1 MAVTPI
7 AGSTHDITLSSGS
20 TKYGFMIAPGSFR
33 SERVD
38 DFAPRIATGTDT
50 KTREGYWDSYQ
61 QSSAAEGIDQSSFL
75 NVAKINKSNGNV
87 FTDLPGSIQLDSIW
101 TALDSSVISTA
112 PMIIDFA
119 AGAVSCI
126 VMAVGTRVR
135 RSSAS
140 PYTSWSNHTGS
151 AFASNC
157 VWLHQHNGYLFAA
170 TSTGSDFYRS
180 ADADTWTQPSAGE
193 KATAFTSWIK
203 SDGTVYLVKSLAGG
217 FKLSTNDGT
226 TWGATIAVGSSNSN
240 ITGMRDAFGYLLI
253 GKEDGLWRYD
263 GTYLVDIVQYPT
275 QLSSTNFRCI
285 VSFDGFI
292 YTHMLGRILKLALS
306 SGAVT
311 SLVDITPEQSG
322 NTEKELYGHGTAI
335 WLYAGP
341 FLLYAALNGGQN
353 KFPEVLAYSGSGWHQ
368 RFQGRQTEL
377 ASAITAAQ
385 TTVTITTANI
395 IPVSST
401 VLVGDEQMTVSAVD
415 ATGLILTVARA
426 ANSTTAATA
435 LINAQLTLLGTMS
448 ASGYSRIGNL
458 LLANVAGTTISR
470 RQISLRDVPFES
482 YEPTGVYE
490 TSDYTGD
497 LPFMQKAFRSTN
509 IEARGLSVSES
520 GVDDGAGRFVQ
531 VSYSTNK
538 GSSFTNLGNI
548 TVNGRTNL
556 PFAPTSQT
564 TFSDSATINA
574 NSLRLRFRMVRGTTT
589 TKTPSVV
596 RYSVDFLNRPLAVHA
611 HSVTLRLGATMT
623 TRDGTLES
631 VSVKERLQFL
641 NDVED
646 SESPIRFIDMTG
658 RHYLVYIT
666 KTSVIKV
673 EKETDD
679 ERMVSVVM
687 VDAVTGLWPQMSSG
701 IVMTSSTTVQVL
713 DLYYTDFDV
722 FDSPTT
728 FNPVPDLYTS
738 TYDTADT
745 YDLTLARTS
754 ERFS

>member
-61 QSSAAEGIDQSSFL
+61 QSSSAEGIDQSSFL

-395 IPVSST
+395 IPASST
-401 VLVGDEQMTVSAVD
+401 VLVGDEQMTVSTVD

-701 IVMTSSTTVQVL
+701 IVMTASTTVQV
-713 DLYYTDFDV
+713 FDAFVYDDASSV
-722 FDSPTT
+722 FE
-728 FNPVPDLYTS
+728 
-738 TYDTADT
+738 TA
-745 YDLTLARTS
+745 
-754 ERFS
+754 RFS

>member
-75 NVAKINKSNGNV
+75 NVAKINRSNGNV

-193 KATAFTSWIK
+193 KATAFTTWIK

-395 IPVSST
+395 IPVSGT

-482 YEPTGVYE
+482 YDTTGVYE

-509 IEARGLSVSES
+509 IEARGLSVSEA
-520 GVDDGAGRFVQ
+520 GVDDGAGRLVQ

-611 HSVTLRLGATMT
+611 HSITLRLGATMT

-641 NDVED
+641 NDIED

-701 IVMTSSTTVQVL
+701 IVMTATTTVQV
-713 DLYYTDFDV
+713 FDAFVYDDASSV
-722 FDSPTT
+722 FE
-728 FNPVPDLYTS
+728 
-738 TYDTADT
+738 TA
-745 YDLTLARTS
+745 
-754 ERFS
+754 RFS

>member
-395 IPVSST
+395 IPASST

>member
-395 IPVSST
+395 IPASST

-701 IVMTSSTTVQVL
+701 IVMTASTTVQV
-713 DLYYTDFDV
+713 FDAFVYDDASSV
-722 FDSPTT
+722 FE
-728 FNPVPDLYTS
+728 
-738 TYDTADT
+738 TA
-745 YDLTLARTS
+745 
-754 ERFS
+754 RFS

>member
-75 NVAKINKSNGNV
+75 NVAKINRSNGNV

-193 KATAFTSWIK
+193 KATAFTTWIK

-395 IPVSST
+395 IPVSGT

-509 IEARGLSVSES
+509 IEARGLSVSEA

-611 HSVTLRLGATMT
+611 HSITLRLGATMT

-641 NDVED
+641 NDIED

-701 IVMTSSTTVQVL
+701 IVMTATTTVQV
-713 DLYYTDFDV
+713 
-722 FDSPTT
+722 FDS
-728 FNPVPDLYTS
+728 FV
-738 TYDTADT
+738 YDDASSVFETA
-745 YDLTLARTS
+745 
-754 ERFS
+754 RFS

>member
-180 ADADTWTQPSAGE
+180 ADGDTWTQPSAGE

-263 GTYLVDIVQYPT
+263 GTYLVGNIV
-275 QLSSTNFRCI
+275 
-285 VSFDGFI
+285 G
-292 YTHMLGRILKLALS
+292 
-306 SGAVT
+306 
-311 SLVDITPEQSG
+311 
-322 NTEKELYGHGTAI
+322 
-335 WLYAGP
+335 
-341 FLLYAALNGGQN
+341 
-353 KFPEVLAYSGSGWHQ
+353 
-368 RFQGRQTEL
+368 
-377 ASAITAAQ
+377 
-385 TTVTITTANI
+385 NI
-395 IPVSST
+395 I
-401 VLVGDEQMTVSAVD
+401 
-415 ATGLILTVARA
+415 I
-426 ANSTTAATA
+426 
-435 LINAQLTLLGTMS
+435 
-448 ASGYSRIGNL
+448 
-458 LLANVAGTTISR
+458 
-470 RQISLRDVPFES
+470 
-482 YEPTGVYE
+482 
-490 TSDYTGD
+490 
-497 LPFMQKAFRSTN
+497 
-509 IEARGLSVSES
+509 
-520 GVDDGAGRFVQ
+520 
-531 VSYSTNK
+531 
-538 GSSFTNLGNI
+538 
-548 TVNGRTNL
+548 
-556 PFAPTSQT
+556 
-564 TFSDSATINA
+564 
-574 NSLRLRFRMVRGTTT
+574 
-589 TKTPSVV
+589 
-596 RYSVDFLNRPLAVHA
+596 
-611 HSVTLRLGATMT
+611 
-623 TRDGTLES
+623 
-631 VSVKERLQFL
+631 
-641 NDVED
+641 
-646 SESPIRFIDMTG
+646 
-658 RHYLVYIT
+658 
-666 KTSVIKV
+666 
-673 EKETDD
+673 
-679 ERMVSVVM
+679 
-687 VDAVTGLWPQMSSG
+687 
-701 IVMTSSTTVQVL
+701 
-713 DLYYTDFDV
+713 
-722 FDSPTT
+722 
-728 FNPVPDLYTS
+728 
-738 TYDTADT
+738 
-745 YDLTLARTS
+745 
-754 ERFS
+754 

>member
-61 QSSAAEGIDQSSFL
+61 QSSSAEGIDQSSFL

-395 IPVSST
+395 IPASST

-701 IVMTSSTTVQVL
+701 IVMTASTTVQV
-713 DLYYTDFDV
+713 FDAFVYDDASSV
-722 FDSPTT
+722 FE
-728 FNPVPDLYTS
+728 
-738 TYDTADT
+738 TA
-745 YDLTLARTS
+745 
-754 ERFS
+754 RFS

>member
-61 QSSAAEGIDQSSFL
+61 QSSSAEGIDQSSFL

-395 IPVSST
+395 IPASST

-701 IVMTSSTTVQVL
+701 IVVTASTTVQVL
-713 DLYYTDFDV
+713 DFYYTDFDV

>member
-556 PFAPTSQT
+556 PFAPTSQI

-701 IVMTSSTTVQVL
+701 IVMTASTTVE
-713 DLYYTDFDV
+713 V
-722 FDSPTT
+722 FDS
-728 FNPVPDLYTS
+728 FV
-738 TYDTADT
+738 YDDASSVFETA
-745 YDLTLARTS
+745 
-754 ERFS
+754 RFS

>member
-1 MAVTPI
+1 MTVTPI

-75 NVAKINKSNGNV
+75 NVAKINRSNGNV

-140 PYTSWSNHTGS
+140 PYTSWSNHTGN
-151 AFASNC
+151 AFLSNC

-180 ADADTWTQPSAGE
+180 SDADTWGQPSAGE
-193 KATAFTSWIK
+193 KATAFTTWIK
-203 SDGTVYLVKSLAGG
+203 SDGTVYLVKSLANG

-226 TWGATIAVGSSNSN
+226 NWGATITVGSSNSN

-311 SLVDITPEQSG
+311 SLVDITPEQNG
-322 NTEKELYGHGTAI
+322 NAEKELYGHGTSI

-385 TTVTITTANI
+385 TTVTITTASI

-415 ATGLILTVARA
+415 ATGLILTVTRA

-435 LINAQLTLLGTMS
+435 SINAQLTLLGTMS

-482 YEPTGVYE
+482 YESTGVYE

-497 LPFMQKAFRSTN
+497 LPFMQKAFRSAN
-509 IEARGLSVSES
+509 VEARGLSVSES
-520 GVDDGAGRFVQ
+520 GVDDGAGRFIQ

-538 GSSFTNLGNI
+538 GSSFVNLGNI

-556 PFAPTSQT
+556 PFAPTSQI

-589 TKTPSVV
+589 TKTPVVV

-611 HSVTLRLGATMT
+611 HSITLRLGATMT

-687 VDAVTGLWPQMSSG
+687 VDAVTGLWPQMFSG
-701 IVMTSSTTVQVL
+701 IVMTATTIVEVL

-728 FNPVPDLYTS
+728 FNPVPNSYTS

-745 YDLTLARTS
+745 YDLTLATTS

>member
-193 KATAFTSWIK
+193 KATAFTTWIK

-395 IPVSST
+395 IPASST

-538 GSSFTNLGNI
+538 GSSFINLGNI

-611 HSVTLRLGATMT
+611 HSITLRLGATMT

-701 IVMTSSTTVQVL
+701 IVVTASTTVEVL

>member
-61 QSSAAEGIDQSSFL
+61 QSSSAEGIDQSSFL

-395 IPVSST
+395 IPASST

-589 TKTPSVV
+589 TKTPSIV

-701 IVMTSSTTVQVL
+701 IVVTASTTVQVL

-728 FNPVPDLYTS
+728 FNPVPNLYTS

>member
-395 IPVSST
+395 IPASST

-701 IVMTSSTTVQVL
+701 IVMTASTTVQVL
-713 DLYYTDFDV
+713 DFYYTDFDV

>member
-61 QSSAAEGIDQSSFL
+61 QSSSAEGIDQSSFL

-395 IPVSST
+395 IPASST

-701 IVMTSSTTVQVL
+701 IVVTASTTVQVL

-728 FNPVPDLYTS
+728 FNPVPNLYTS

>member
-322 NTEKELYGHGTAI
+322 NTEKELYGHGTTI

-395 IPVSST
+395 IPASST

-556 PFAPTSQT
+556 PFAPTSQI

-701 IVMTSSTTVQVL
+701 IVMTASTTVQV
-713 DLYYTDFDV
+713 FDAFVYDDASSV
-722 FDSPTT
+722 FE
-728 FNPVPDLYTS
+728 
-738 TYDTADT
+738 TA
-745 YDLTLARTS
+745 
-754 ERFS
+754 RFS

>member
-75 NVAKINKSNGNV
+75 NVAKINRSNGNV

-193 KATAFTSWIK
+193 KATAFTTWIK

-395 IPVSST
+395 IPVSGT

-509 IEARGLSVSES
+509 IEARGLSVSEA
-520 GVDDGAGRFVQ
+520 GVDDGAGRFIQ

-611 HSVTLRLGATMT
+611 HSITLRLGATMT

-641 NDVED
+641 NDIED

-701 IVMTSSTTVQVL
+701 IVMTATTTVQV
-713 DLYYTDFDV
+713 
-722 FDSPTT
+722 FDS
-728 FNPVPDLYTS
+728 FV
-738 TYDTADT
+738 YDDASSVFETA
-745 YDLTLARTS
+745 
-754 ERFS
+754 RFS

>member
-75 NVAKINKSNGNV
+75 NVAKINRSNGNV

-193 KATAFTSWIK
+193 KATAFTTWIK

-395 IPVSST
+395 IPVSGT

-509 IEARGLSVSES
+509 IEARGLSVSEA

-611 HSVTLRLGATMT
+611 HSITLRLGATMT

-641 NDVED
+641 NDIED

-687 VDAVTGLWPQMSSG
+687 VDAVTGLWPQISSG
-701 IVMTSSTTVQVL
+701 IVMTATTTVQV
-713 DLYYTDFDV
+713 FDAFVYDDASSV
-722 FDSPTT
+722 FE
-728 FNPVPDLYTS
+728 
-738 TYDTADT
+738 TA
-745 YDLTLARTS
+745 
-754 ERFS
+754 RFS

>member
-395 IPVSST
+395 IPASST

-556 PFAPTSQT
+556 PFAPTSQI

-611 HSVTLRLGATMT
+611 HSITLRLGATMT

-701 IVMTSSTTVQVL
+701 IVMTASTTVE
-713 DLYYTDFDV
+713 V
-722 FDSPTT
+722 FDA
-728 FNPVPDLYTS
+728 FV
-738 TYDTADT
+738 YDDASSVFETA
-745 YDLTLARTS
+745 
-754 ERFS
+754 RFS

>member
-7 AGSTHDITLSSGS
+7 AGVTHDITLSSGS

-395 IPVSST
+395 IPASST

-589 TKTPSVV
+589 TKTPSLV

-701 IVMTSSTTVQVL
+701 IVMTASTTVE
-713 DLYYTDFDV
+713 V
-722 FDSPTT
+722 FDS
-728 FNPVPDLYTS
+728 FV
-738 TYDTADT
+738 YDDASSVFETA
-745 YDLTLARTS
+745 
-754 ERFS
+754 RFS

>member
-7 AGSTHDITLSSGS
+7 AGVTHDITLSSGS

-61 QSSAAEGIDQSSFL
+61 QSSSAEGIDQSSFL

-395 IPVSST
+395 IPASST

-701 IVMTSSTTVQVL
+701 IVMTASTTVQV
-713 DLYYTDFDV
+713 FDAFVYDDASSV
-722 FDSPTT
+722 FE
-728 FNPVPDLYTS
+728 
-738 TYDTADT
+738 TA
-745 YDLTLARTS
+745 
-754 ERFS
+754 RFS

>member
-556 PFAPTSQT
+556 PFAPTSQI

-701 IVMTSSTTVQVL
+701 IVMTASTTVE
-713 DLYYTDFDV
+713 V
-722 FDSPTT
+722 FDA
-728 FNPVPDLYTS
+728 FV
-738 TYDTADT
+738 YDDASSVFETA
-745 YDLTLARTS
+745 
-754 ERFS
+754 RFS